1 MRDEERQEDEEEEE
15 VASAAGRDETR
26 GEDWDG
32 KISKGNALH
41 NAQQFYRWFS
51 ELEAAR
57 TSETEEKYK
66 EYASTLQGY
75 RKSCDDILDHEKS
88 AKQRLEELEKQHKYV
103 TETIR
108 GIHNA
113 CENLVKDRRRLAEF
127 AQAIKNKLEY
137 FDDLEQVANKLQS
150 TNVDVESDSFLSMVK
165 KLDECI
171 TFIGDHPQY
180 TDSAAYVAKFRHLQF
195 RALSSVRSYVT
206 NGLKR
211 AKQQVLEGLTK
222 SGNLAAADGSETSL
236 LYVRFKASAPELKS
250 TMEEMEDRI
259 NLPEYSKLVSDCLS
273 YYFDTRLTLI
283 RPTVEERIWHFAEGR
298 YLPPL
303 LRSGFS
309 YLVQVCQLEFQLFQH
324 FFPRSADD
332 PNNLSPLIEP
342 VFTIMY
348 DVARPLLIHV
358 NDVDTLC
365 ELVEIVKGEILD
377 DQIYRRGKPVG
388 CLRPLVEATLSDIQE
403 RLTYRAQAYIKEEIG
418 GFVPSPGELD
428 YPGILYGKSQ
438 EASSS
443 KEQEVG
449 NDVGSSEAEEAS
461 EEVEEDGREDSVYPA
476 VLLTVEFIPK
486 IYYSLGSEI
495 FAGLAQEAVEACT
508 LSIDVASRKI
518 SKTASMMDGLLFQIR
533 HLLILREQL
542 APFEASFSFVDKEL
556 DFSHMRDHLLRILNG
571 EISMFT
577 LSASNAVF
585 QLMSKGAPT
594 VKERQKDS
602 KRELEDQLKTVCE
615 AYIMTIT
622 KQMVEPIL
630 SFVTKVS
637 AIRTAGSTREKPLR
651 EQAFASVEKLS
662 LAVARSKEALTTEL
676 EGVVKLTTIYLPNAS
691 TRAVLFQPVR
701 LNIAEAHAQIAQLL
715 ESDYSESDK
724 KEISMLSSTQLEE
737 VMGLLG

>member
-1 MRDEERQEDEEEEE
+1 M
-15 VASAAGRDETR
+15 ATATGRDEPK
-26 GEDWDG
+26 GEDGDG
-32 KISKGNALH
+32 KRSKGNALH

-51 ELEAAR
+51 ELEAER
-57 TSETEEKYK
+57 TNETEGKYK
-66 EYASTLQGY
+66 EYASTLHGY

-88 AKQRLEELEKQHKYV
+88 AKLRLEELEKQHKYV

-108 GIHNA
+108 RIHNA
-113 CENLVKDRRRLAEF
+113 CENLVKDRSRLAEF
-127 AQAIKNKLEY
+127 AQAIRNKLEY

-150 TNVDVESDSFLSMVK
+150 INVDVESDSFLSMVR

-180 TDSAAYVAKFRHLQF
+180 ADSAAYVAKFRHLQF

-222 SGNLAAADGSETSL
+222 NGNLVAADGSETSL

-250 TMEEMEDRI
+250 TMEEIEDRI
-259 NLPEYSKLVSDCLS
+259 NLPEYSKLVTDCLS

-283 RPTVEERIWHFAEGR
+283 RPTVEERIRGFSEAK
-298 YLPPL
+298 YLPGL
-303 LRSGFS
+303 LRSGFA

-332 PNNLSPLIEP
+332 PSNLLPLIEP

-348 DVARPLLIHV
+348 DIARPLLIHV

-365 ELVEIVKGEILD
+365 ELVEIVKGEVLD
-377 DQIYRRGKPVG
+377 DQISRKGKPVS
-388 CLRPLVEATLSDIQE
+388 CLRPLVEATLSDVQE
-403 RLTYRAQAYIKEEIG
+403 RLTYRAQTYIKEEIG
-418 GFVPSPGELD
+418 GFVPSLGELD
-428 YPGILYGKSQ
+428 YPELLYRNDQ
-438 EASSS
+438 EAAGS
-443 KEQEVG
+443 KEQQEENGVEI
-449 NDVGSSEAEEAS
+449 VEAPESPEEI
-461 EEVEEDGREDSVYPA
+461 EEDSREDNIYPA

-508 LSIDVASRKI
+508 LSIGVASKKI
-518 SKTASMMDGLLFQIR
+518 SKTASILDGLLFQIR

-556 DFSHMRDHLLRILNG
+556 DFSHMRDHLVKILNG
-571 EISMFT
+571 EASMLT
-577 LSASNAVF
+577 LSASNALF

-594 VKERQKDS
+594 VRERQKDS
-602 KRELEDQLKTVCE
+602 KRELEEQLKSVCE

-622 KQMVEPIL
+622 KQMVEPML

-637 AIRTAGSTREKPLR
+637 AVRSAGSSQEKPLR
-651 EQAFASVEKLS
+651 EQAFASVEKLRT
-662 LAVARSKEALTTEL
+662 AVARSSEALTSEL
-676 EGVVKLTTIYLPNAS
+676 EDIVKLTRVYLPNAS

-701 LNIAEAHAQIAQLL
+701 SNIAEAHSQIAQLL
-715 ESDYSESDK
+715 ESDYNEADAKQVSL
-724 KEISMLSSTQLEE
+724 LSSEQLDQL
-737 VMGLLG
+737 MDLLG